1 MTMSIPKSQTRTVEH
16 HSSGLIALGVG
27 GGVVRRLLAR
37 DDVNPD
43 MPENGSRKPVGVASL
58 HGHMEIVALRWPRTT
73 AIASVD

>member
-1 MTMSIPKSQTRTVEH
+1 
-16 HSSGLIALGVG
+16 
-27 GGVVRRLLAR
+27 VRRLLAR